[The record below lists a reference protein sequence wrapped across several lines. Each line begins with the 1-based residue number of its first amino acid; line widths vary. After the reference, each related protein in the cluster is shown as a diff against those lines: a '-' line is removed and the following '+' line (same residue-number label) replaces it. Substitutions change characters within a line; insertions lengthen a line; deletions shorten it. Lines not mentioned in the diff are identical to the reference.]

1 MSTVAEGNSRYRMLL
16 VPTYSMCD
24 EACVQSAVPRDSC
37 PSQLSV

>member
-24 EACVQSAVPRDSC
+24 EACVQCLATLAPAS
-37 PSQLSV
+37 